1 MSTGAADLR
10 ATPGGASLHVGTVAG
25 ARAYF
30 ASDSRRTIQT
40 VLGLI
45 WLLDG
50 GLQFQSFVYGNG
62 FVQMIKAMAPGP
74 GLLDLQQP

>member
-1 MSTGAADLR
+1 MTTSAVDQRPRTLGSRAD
-10 ATPGGASLHVGTVAG
+10 GSLIPM

-30 ASDSRRTIQT
+30 ASDSRRIVQT

-50 GLQFQSFVYGNG
+50 ALQFQSLIPFDSRAASPGVL
-62 FVQMIKAMAPGP
+62 KARSQSA
-74 GLLDLQQP
+74 